1 MNKMSIK
8 EAVIAVLGEVQSAS
22 GLECPPLVGTV
33 VPATD
38 LPGFKSVLWPTT
50 IDMISDA
57 IGFEIPN
64 DANIFVSKSGS
75 KRLSIDEITDFIL
88 TKALQVTK

>member
-1 MNKMSIK
+1 MNKISIRD
-8 EAVIAVLGEVQSAS
+8 AVIAVLGEVQSSS
-22 GLECPPLVGTV
+22 GLACPPITGTT

-57 IGFEIPN
+57 TGVEIPN
-64 DANIFVSKSGS
+64 DANIFISKSGA

-88 TKALQVTK
+88 TKALQETR

>member
-1 MNKMSIK
+1 M
-8 EAVIAVLGEVQSAS
+8 AVLGEIQRES
-22 GLECPPLVGTV
+22 GLECPPLTGAII
-33 VPATD
+33 PASD
-38 LPGFKSVLWPTT
+38 LPGFKSVLWPTA

-57 IGFEIPN
+57 ICFEIPN
-64 DANIFVSKSGS
+64 DANIFISKSGS